1 MKNFLKTSFS
11 HRGIPAYL
19 LLGSGLFILAVSFFY
34 LPSAITTAGKSY
46 YQMVSFILLLVGSLF
61 QLSAFFLLPLA
72 RLHGVGEQLPVVSS
86 LCYGFALG
94 MQCYQLSFPLADKLT
109 KVYFFGGNFTL
120 GLVFLIL
127 FLVPALLNVVLC
139 FFPSLEKRKAV

>member
-1 MKNFLKTSFS
+1 MKNFLKTSFI

-19 LLGSGLFILAVSFFY
+19 LLGSGLFILVVSFFY
-34 LPSAITTAGKSY
+34 LPSSITTAGKSY
-46 YQMVSFILLLVGSLF
+46 YQMVSFLLLLSGSLF
-61 QLSAFFLLPLA
+61 QLAAFFLLPVA
-72 RLHGVGEQLPVVSS
+72 RFHLVGEQLPVVSS

-120 GLVFLIL
+120 GLVFLLL
-127 FLVPALLNVVLC
+127 FLVPALANVVLC
-139 FFPSLEKRKAV
+139 FFPSLEKK